1 MRRKAAR
8 ERQGERG
15 IQISQGEPNRQD
27 YPQWS
32 RFKNKISINT
42 QYNSGLKFL
51 SKITIFRIIII
62 KSLIKKKTPYLGN

>member
-15 IQISQGEPNRQD
+15 IEISQGEPNRQD

-42 QYNSGLKFL
+42 HYNSG
-51 SKITIFRIIII
+51 
-62 KSLIKKKTPYLGN
+62 